1 MNTSFE
7 TTEEPMEIR
16 LDTHAGLADFAGY
29 VHEQHKSFLADISRL
44 SDNPE
49 FATTIKAGTAAY
61 SELTR
66 YLIQVEELLDEEE
79 MPTQSLV
86 TLIQNS
92 YDEFIRA
99 YEALDEVGETEP
111 EASTGVQD
119 ERPSPKIPS
128 QPTAPQSPKK
138 SNQREQTETYTIVT
152 PDFLEAGDNREL
164 IDTHFGSVSAFESA
178 IWRIVREVEKP
189 QKLDSFL
196 GVEHG
201 SIFKEILKE
210 QKVSDLHFF
219 NQQSGSKIREALKT
233 MELEDG
239 VVYDYRIFTEWMKEF
254 MEMQRLVPNHVDLT
268 FAELIAYTMLVPYRV
283 E

>member
-1 MNTSFE
+1 
-7 TTEEPMEIR
+7 
-16 LDTHAGLADFAGY
+16 
-29 VHEQHKSFLADISRL
+29 
-44 SDNPE
+44 
-49 FATTIKAGTAAY
+49 
-61 SELTR
+61 
-66 YLIQVEELLDEEE
+66 
-79 MPTQSLV
+79 
-86 TLIQNS
+86 
-92 YDEFIRA
+92 
-99 YEALDEVGETEP
+99 
-111 EASTGVQD
+111 
-119 ERPSPKIPS
+119 
-128 QPTAPQSPKK
+128 
-138 SNQREQTETYTIVT
+138 
-152 PDFLEAGDNREL
+152 
-164 IDTHFGSVSAFESA
+164 
-178 IWRIVREVEKP
+178 
-189 QKLDSFL
+189 L